1 MSKPLSVM
9 MRETQTKLT
18 DVINE
23 SGLPIDIIVYIV
35 GDIYNLCKQ
44 TAESSYQADIAKMA
58 ESEEEENGTE

>member
-35 GDIYNLCKQ
+35 GDVYNLCKQ
-44 TAESSYQADIAKMA
+44 TAENSYQADVAKM
-58 ESEEEENGTE
+58 ESEVSEDGTK